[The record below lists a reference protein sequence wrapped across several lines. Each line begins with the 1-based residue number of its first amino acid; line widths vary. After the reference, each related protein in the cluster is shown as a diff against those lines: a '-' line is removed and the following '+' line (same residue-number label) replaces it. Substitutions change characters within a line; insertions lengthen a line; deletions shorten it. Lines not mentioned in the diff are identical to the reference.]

1 MNVAISGITGLIG
14 GALSDRLLNNGHGV
28 VGLERS
34 DFEKGNSHLAAK
46 LEGVEAVVHLAGAPI
61 LKRWTKKWKDIILKS
76 RTQTTKVLVTAI
88 NTMPNPPSVFVSAS
102 AVGIYDTF
110 EVHDEYS
117 SEYAD
122 DFLGQVCTAW
132 EAEAMKI
139 NPEKTH
145 LAIARLGVALSKQGG
160 ALKQMLLPFKAGIG
174 GRIGDGLQPMPY
186 IHINDLTRGLE
197 WIINHDELK
206 GVFNLVAPQMISNT
220 EFTQALSAILNRPA
234 LIPVPEFALKI
245 LFGEASRVIT
255 QGQKVIPRRLPE
267 AGFEYEF
274 PDIRLALADI
284 VK

>member
-1 MNVAISGITGLIG
+1 MNIAISGITGLVG
-14 GALSDRLLNNGHGV
+14 SALSDRLLNNGHSV
-28 VGLERS
+28 VGLVRG
-34 DFEKGNSHLAAK
+34 DFEKGSTHLASK
-46 LEGVEAVVHLAGAPI
+46 LEDVEAVVHLAGAPI
-61 LKRWTKKWKDIILKS
+61 LKRWTKKWKNVILTS
-76 RTQTTKVLVTAI
+76 RTHTTEALVTTI
-88 NTMPNPPSVFVSAS
+88 NSMSKPPSVFISAS

-117 SEYAD
+117 TEYAD

-132 EAEAMKI
+132 EAEAV
-139 NPEKTH
+139 KTNSDKTR
-145 LAIARLGVALSKQGG
+145 LAIARLGVVLSKQGG
-160 ALKQMLLPFKAGIG
+160 ALKQMLLPFRAGVG

-197 WIINHDELK
+197 WIINHNELK
-206 GVFNLVAPQMISNT
+206 GIFNLVAPQMISNS

-245 LFGEASRVIT
+245 LFGQAAKVLSE
-255 QGQKVIPRRLPE
+255 GQKVIPCRLPE